1 MDKNC
6 TKGKYNVLTLLRHLS
21 LLTVIFVKEN
31 WTNNCPKIIL
41 PLLELLQEPGKNF
54 PKPKPENE
62 NDPTWT
68 YFNQTETKNQS
79 YDEYFHQK
87 SINKSSLAEISLRNE
102 PATTCNLLWMS
113 NTNVNEYLWAYFGSK
128 TANFDWWKPKKVN
141 FRTENCT
148 FHAKNELLWSINC
161 EYNHFFKNHKNH
173 HTLFLTYLSKTTI

>member
-62 NDPTWT
+62 ND
-68 YFNQTETKNQS
+68 
-79 YDEYFHQK
+79 
-87 SINKSSLAEISLRNE
+87 
-102 PATTCNLLWMS
+102 
-113 NTNVNEYLWAYFGSK
+113 
-128 TANFDWWKPKKVN
+128 
-141 FRTENCT
+141 
-148 FHAKNELLWSINC
+148 
-161 EYNHFFKNHKNH
+161 
-173 HTLFLTYLSKTTI
+173 LT